1 MRFVKS
7 QILDQS
13 ANFYPNFLRRDL
25 EKALNLA
32 LDEIIKTV
40 AKGNSV
46 QIRGFGSFKIRNL
59 KSRIARNPKDGSRVE
74 VPAKQSVH
82 WKTSKELFQ
91 KLNRQKHF
99 GTIFFLML

>member
-1 MRFVKS
+1 MSFVKS
-7 QILDQS
+7 QILDQL
-13 ANFYPNFLRRDL
+13 ANSYPNFLRRDL
-25 EKALNLA
+25 EKALNLV
-32 LDEIIKTV
+32 LNEIIKTV

-82 WKTSKELFQ
+82 WKTSKKLFQ
-91 KLNRQKHF
+91 KLNPSIDQNE
-99 GTIFFLML
+99 